1 MSEESSNKKI
11 IKLMRL
17 TSQEQMILTYM
28 EQFYKDY
35 KNSRKLYK
43 LLNGKTSIRL
53 IDFFVTN
60 YSKKIDQIS
69 LLLMIIKQ
77 IILPIK
83 LIIISKESRPNQKL
97 LE

>member
-28 EQFYKDY
+28 EQFYKDC

-53 IDFFVTN
+53 IDFLLLTIQ
-60 YSKKIDQIS
+60 KKIDLIS
-69 LLLMIIKQ
+69 
-77 IILPIK
+77 
-83 LIIISKESRPNQKL
+83 
-97 LE
+97 